1 MSLTPTGP
9 DSASKAPFN
18 TFFPKRSAEL
28 QPYGMRSK
36 PDITTFH
43 DFSVAD
49 FLDLRDDLSPKH
61 PVPFSLFL
69 GEWPIIRFGML
80 SKVPLFLKAAV

>member
-1 MSLTPTGP
+1 MSLTPTEP

-36 PDITTFH
+36 PDITTSH

-69 GEWPIIRFGML
+69 GE
-80 SKVPLFLKAAV
+80 